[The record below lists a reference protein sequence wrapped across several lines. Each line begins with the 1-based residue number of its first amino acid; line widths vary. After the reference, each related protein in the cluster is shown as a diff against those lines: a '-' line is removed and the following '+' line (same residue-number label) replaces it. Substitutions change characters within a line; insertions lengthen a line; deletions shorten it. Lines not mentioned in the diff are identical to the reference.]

1 MMKLYSSVT
10 SPFVRKVLVVGHEL
24 GLADQLEVVP
34 VVLSP
39 TAPDAG
45 LSGRNPLGK
54 IPTLELEDGT
64 MLFDSRVIV
73 THLLT
78 LSDKAEQ
85 VLPRGKKGLLTLRAE
100 AAADGLLDAG
110 ILSRYE
116 TVLRPE
122 QYRWSAWVDGQCD
135 KVERALRWL
144 EENID
149 TSGSSFDLARIATAC
164 ALGWLQFR
172 KPLSDR
178 SQGEKRME
186 VIAPKLFD
194 WFESVRSRP
203 SLQATEPH

>member
-39 TAPDAG
+39 TAADAA
-45 LSGRNPLGK
+45 LNQRNPLGK

-78 LSDKAEQ
+78 LSDKGEQ
-85 VLPRGKKGLLTLRAE
+85 LLPRGKKGLLTLRAE

-122 QYRWSAWVDGQCD
+122 QFRWSAWVDGQCD
-135 KVERALRWL
+135 KVERSLRWL
-144 EENID
+144 EQNVD
-149 TSGSSFDLARIATAC
+149 TSGPNFDLAQIATAC

-172 KPLSDR
+172 KPLNDR
-178 SQGEKRME
+178 SQGERNME
-186 VIAPKLFD
+186 VIAPKLFS
-194 WFESVRSRP
+194 WFESLRRRP
-203 SLQATEPH
+203 SLAATEPH